1 MRGRPGQTAWRMVGR
16 VMRWTGTRL
25 FVWGEDSWERKE
37 MWKEAYAAALGK
49 GSAMFF
55 LSLFGLGII
64 LRVLRAEGLSGRG
77 GVGVDVSIENDAW

>member
-1 MRGRPGQTAWRMVGR
+1 MVGGG
-16 VMRWTGTRL
+16 MRWTGTRL

-55 LSLFGLGII
+55 LQFGLGIA
-64 LRVLRAEGLSGRG
+64 LRDLRAEGLSGGG

>member
-1 MRGRPGQTAWRMVGR
+1 
-16 VMRWTGTRL
+16 
-25 FVWGEDSWERKE
+25 
-37 MWKEAYAAALGK
+37 
-49 GSAMFF
+49 MFF

>member
-16 VMRWTGTRL
+16 GMRWTGTRL

-55 LSLFGLGII
+55 RNLALALLYGIYGLKGSA
-64 LRVLRAEGLSGRG
+64 VAVVWE
-77 GVGVDVSIENDAW
+77 WT